1 MQSQTSST
9 PIYMTLKIVIYQPR
23 IVTMENETIPNSMHW
38 VLPFP
43 KNPTQTIIDGLK
55 LEMWGF

>member
-1 MQSQTSST
+1 
-9 PIYMTLKIVIYQPR
+9 MTLEIVIYRPR

-43 KNPTQTIIDGLK
+43 KNPTQPITDGLK